1 MSYSVK
7 WVEDNLGVTR
17 KALRYYEKE
26 RLLPREG
33 SRNPVNNYR
42 EYSEDDISRIWSIK
56 ILIGIGYTAKEIF
69 ALMNNPDFDFYSSIS
84 EKVQELE
91 KKLDQDTQYLQFA
104 KTIKLT
110 GRIPTVNRIGSIQY
124 DDFIQYARE
133 NWNFYDDPQIAP
145 CLEMAEKLADKKPE
159 EWTLEDL
166 SELQLERLESF
177 MDMQTTYLKGAYY
190 KLISELQFMD
200 YNSETVQTVVKL
212 LYEHFADSD
221 LVVDKQVFARY
232 QASHFLDGTLA
243 VINERNYGKSG
254 CLFIAKAIAYFGGYE
269 SIDDI

>member
-1 MSYSVK
+1 M
-7 WVEDNLGVTR
+7 
-17 KALRYYEKE
+17 
-26 RLLPREG
+26 
-33 SRNPVNNYR
+33 
-42 EYSEDDISRIWSIK
+42 
-56 ILIGIGYTAKEIF
+56 
-69 ALMNNPDFDFYSSIS
+69 
-84 EKVQELE
+84 
-91 KKLDQDTQYLQFA
+91 
-104 KTIKLT
+104 
-110 GRIPTVNRIGSIQY
+110 RIPTVNRIGSIQY

-232 QASHFLDGTLA
+232 QASHFLDGILA

-269 SIDDI
+269 SIDEI